1 MSTEVFERILAYQ
14 GGNAEAALELVEKFK
29 PLLKKYAYML
39 NKEDAYEDLQC
50 YFLSFLKE
58 IRSNNLRTTE
68 DGAIITYIVKAVK
81 NKYIAMSK
89 ENASS
94 NCVDYVDG
102 MPPSVSAGFER
113 KHNHND
119 LHDALLKRDLR
130 TLLTDNEY
138 RILVALYF
146 EQWSVSEIAQQ
157 MHKSRQSVNQ
167 AKNHALNKLRR
178 LWAP

>member
-1 MSTEVFERILAYQ
+1 MGPSLYTCIQKIKHGDQDQMLFLLDTFE
-14 GGNAEAALELVEKFK
+14 

-146 EQWSVSEIAQQ
+146 EQWSVSEIAQR